1 MITMKNKILLIFAL
15 LAFSLV
21 PLVQAVA
28 ADTPDQEI
36 SDPTGWS
43 SFFET
48 SGPSSL
54 TGTDWI
60 FGPVTPSP
68 TPEGGPQ
75 WFPGG
80 EKFNHNPLPKRPDMN
95 YSAFYSL
102 LKPNSTGFTL
112 PSPYPTPMV
121 VPIRT
126 LPTPRPMPTWTIPT
140 PGPLPI
146 WTIPIPRTFPTV
158 TPSYTPTPTA
168 TPIQQGEV
176 VLTDLNLVQ
185 DYVKIRNTGKDRVDL
200 TGWRLCDRAGHC
212 INFIEWEN
220 GYRFELLPFSTVTI
234 YSGQEGSPSYTR
246 LYWPDEMWNDR
257 GDIASLYNAEGTLV
271 STITR

>member
-1 MITMKNKILLIFAL
+1 MKHTALLVLAL

-21 PLVQAVA
+21 PLVQVVH
-28 ADTPDQEI
+28 ADTPGQGL
-36 SDPTGWS
+36 SSPTGWNS
-43 SFFET
+43 WFGT
-48 SGPSSL
+48 SKTLYL

-80 EKFNHNPLPKRPDMN
+80 ETFNHTPLPKRPDMN

-112 PSPYPTPMV
+112 PSPYPTPKV
-121 VPIRT
+121 VPVRT
-126 LPTPRPMPTWTIPT
+126 LPTPRPMPTWTIPA
-140 PGPLPI
+140 PG
-146 WTIPIPRTFPTV
+146 TIPTESPTYTLTPTV
-158 TPSYTPTPTA
+158 TPIPEGP
-168 TPIQQGEV
+168 V
-176 VLTDLNLVQ
+176 VLTELNLVQ

-220 GYRFELLPFSTVTI
+220 GYRFELLPFSTLTI
-234 YSGQEGSPSYTR
+234 YSGQEGNPSSTR

-257 GDIASLYNAEGTLV
+257 GDTASLYDAGGTLV
-271 STITR
+271 STITK